1 MSLAIWGV
9 IQMMSPFYKL
19 TTKAI
24 PADSHQSARPL
35 RTTPKFT
42 LAAAKPRKP
51 LRMARVKDAQAGP
64 DQAGRM
70 VISGRMDEGCAEL
83 DRLIMLESKR
93 QNTRIET
100 QLAA

>member
-9 IQMMSPFYKL
+9 IQMMSPFYQL
-19 TTKAI
+19 TTKEI
-24 PADSHQSARPL
+24 PTSSLQSDRSL
-35 RTTPKFT
+35 RAAPKLT

-51 LRMARVKDAQAGP
+51 LRVARVTDAQTRPG
-64 DQAGRM
+64 QAGRM
-70 VISGRMDEGCAEL
+70 VISGRMDEVCAEI
-83 DRLIMLESKR
+83 DRLIKLETQR